1 MLVRQSMV
9 MQKKL
14 RKAISYVSRI
24 QYIKLEGKAA
34 KVSLDVHLLK
44 CFRTIPG
51 VGSDVGVSSM
61 YGRRLFISIFVCGR
75 TPNSWTA
82 IWRSHSILWPCIDT
96 YSSYIACQRSFNMR
110 YALSGHA
117 E

>member
-1 MLVRQSMV
+1 MV

-51 VGSDVGVSSM
+51 VGSDVGVCTM
-61 YGRRLFISIFVCGR
+61 YGRRLFILILVCGR
-75 TPNSWTA
+75 TPN
-82 IWRSHSILWPCIDT
+82 C
-96 YSSYIACQRSFNMR
+96 
-110 YALSGHA
+110 
-117 E
+117 